1 MLLVRLLKAVIKSG
15 GITLIDARGRSHDIH
30 GDFSA
35 GPHVAIRL
43 HDRSLHRK
51 LLFNPKLKFGEAYMD
66 GTLTIEDGTLYDLI
80 DVLCMSV
87 EEFEKTRIGR
97 IGDWLSLI
105 RRRIDQ
111 YNPVGLARQHV
122 AHHYDLDDR
131 LYSLFLDDDRQYSCA
146 YFTSN
151 NESLEEAQQNKKR
164 HIASKLLLE
173 PGQRVLDIGCGWG
186 GLALYLAR
194 VADIEVVGL
203 TLSEEQHKV
212 ATRRARDAG
221 LDGKVSF
228 KLLDYRQEDE
238 RYDRIVSVG
247 MFEHV
252 GVQHF
257 KQYFGTIKRLLK
269 DEGIA
274 LLHSIGR
281 RDPPTTTNPWVR
293 KYIFPGGYTPAISE
307 TMAAIEKQ
315 DLWVTDIEV
324 LRLHYA
330 DTLKEWN
337 RRFQQNREQ
346 VAEIYDE
353 RFCRMWEFY
362 LQGCEISFRRLGQ
375 MVFQM
380 QIAKTVDAVPIT
392 RDYMREWETTNLAA

>member
-1 MLLVRLLKAVIKSG
+1 VLLARLLRAVLKSG
-15 GITLIDARGRSHDIH
+15 GITLIDASGRSHDIH
-30 GDFSA
+30 GDLSA
-35 GPHVAIRL
+35 GPHATIRL

-51 LLFNPKLKFGEAYMD
+51 LLLNPKLKFGEAYMD
-66 GTLTIEDGTLYDLI
+66 GTMTIEEGTLYDLI
-80 DVLCMSV
+80 DVLCMNIDN
-87 EEFEKTRIGR
+87 FEKTRVGR
-97 IGDWLSLI
+97 IGDWISLI
-105 RRRIDQ
+105 TRRIDQ
-111 YNPVGLARQHV
+111 YNPVGLARKHV

-146 YFTSN
+146 YFTNN
-151 NESLEEAQQNKKR
+151 NESLEEAQHNKKR
-164 HIASKLLLE
+164 HLASKLLLQ

-194 VADIEVVGL
+194 VANVEVVGL

-212 ATRRARDAG
+212 ATRRAKEAG
-221 LDGKVSF
+221 LEDKVTF
-228 KLLDYRQEDE
+228 KLLDYRQEEE
-238 RYDRIVSVG
+238 RFDRIVSVG

-257 KQYFGTIKRLLK
+257 KQYFSAIKRLLK
-269 DEGIA
+269 DDGVA

-281 RDPPTTTNPWVR
+281 REPPSTTNPWIR

-337 RRFQQNREQ
+337 RRFQQNRDK

-375 MVFQM
+375 IVFQI
-380 QIAKTVDAVPIT
+380 QIAKQVDAVPAT
-392 RDYMREWETTNLAA
+392 RDYMREWETANLAA